1 MYVSLFLV
9 AFTANKLTEITRHR
23 TDSPFLNE
31 FPESMEG
38 VTLLNL
44 DSHHEYP
51 HVPLTVG
58 EKYSLTLFK
67 CVYFWSYPFPRP
79 DRSPVWAL
87 FKLSKLFKHAGVTLL
102 WLLTGT
108 GRSCEFGL
116 TSVRFKS
123 VFGYEAAN
131 WIPRMR
137 TGRRRR
143 DDSYRPLG
151 CHTVDKMS
159 LTSSCTILS
168 HWRNFGTRITAVTM

>member
-1 MYVSLFLV
+1 VYVSLFLV
-9 AFTANKLTEITRHR
+9 AFTANKLTEITRHQ

-38 VTLLNL
+38 VTLWNL

-67 CVYFWSYPFPRP
+67 CVYFLSYPFPRP

-87 FKLSKLFKHAGVTLL
+87 FKLFKQAGVTFL

-123 VFGYEAAN
+123 VFWLRSSKLDTPDET
-131 WIPRMR
+131 W
-137 TGRRRR
+137 
-143 DDSYRPLG
+143 
-151 CHTVDKMS
+151 
-159 LTSSCTILS
+159 TSSPRWLTVIAL
-168 HWRNFGTRITAVTM
+168 WAVTL